1 VPEPVQEL
9 IIAPDVPAIAV
20 ALEPAHTAL
29 HSLWLLLRAESI
41 SGLGDWVTR
50 TAVALTPQE
59 RETLRLVMIGLHY
72 AVVPD
77 KSWPSFPAYLDD
89 LADRD
94 PYALR
99 DKMLQA
105 YADFSPLATDSPV
118 VDIEA
123 DMEAALASVEAYVAF
138 LRERFDCGHLDEA
151 LEARAY
157 TYVVDPPAMQALIV
171 DHLRHMWDKFLASEW
186 EAVKPMLQD
195 AVTAFQQVDLS
206 AMSRHKA
213 AQFITGQT
221 LRGEKWENSLESYQ
235 RVIFVPTAHAGPYL
249 GKFKSGDT
257 LWVLFGARLPQ
268 GTRFHAPDLSRA
280 EIIMRLSALTDD
292 NRLRILKL
300 VSEEGEQS
308 SQDIMSH
315 LDLSQSATSRHLTQL
330 SATGYL
336 TERRCSGAKCYEL
349 DPERITN
356 TLKAVSSF
364 LLGT

>member
-1 VPEPVQEL
+1 MPEPVQEL
-9 IIAPDVPAIAV
+9 IIAPDVPTVAV
-20 ALEPAHTAL
+20 ALEPAHAAL
-29 HSLWLLLRAESI
+29 YSLWLLLKAESI

-50 TAVALTPQE
+50 TAAALTPQE
-59 RETLRLVMIGLHY
+59 RETLRLVLIGMHY
-72 AVVPD
+72 AIVPD

-89 LADRD
+89 LANRD

-105 YADFSPLATDSPV
+105 YADSAPLATGSTDVDSEV
-118 VDIEA
+118 A
-123 DMEAALASVEAYVAF
+123 LEAALASAETYVAF
-138 LRERFDCGHLDEA
+138 LRERFDCSHLDEA

-157 TYVVDPPAMQALIV
+157 PYVIDPPAMQKLIV

-186 EAVKPMLQD
+186 EGVRPMLQD

-221 LRGEKWENSLESYQ
+221 LRGKKWENALESHQ

-249 GKFKSGDT
+249 GKFRSGDT

-268 GTRFHAPDLSRA
+268 GVHFHAPDLSRA
-280 EIIMRLSALTDD
+280 EIIVRLSALTDD

-300 VSEEGEQS
+300 VSEEGEQN
-308 SQDIMSH
+308 SQDIMNQ
-315 LDLSQSATSRHLTQL
+315 LDLSQSATSRHLKQL

-336 TERRCSGAKCYEL
+336 TERRCNGAKCYEL